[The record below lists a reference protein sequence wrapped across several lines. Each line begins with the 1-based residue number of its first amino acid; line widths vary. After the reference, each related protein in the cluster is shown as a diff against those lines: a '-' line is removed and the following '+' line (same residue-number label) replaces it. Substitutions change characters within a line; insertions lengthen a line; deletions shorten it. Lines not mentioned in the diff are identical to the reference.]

1 MNAITKK
8 AVSVAVCMSLLS
20 GCASVPPENQQAM
33 GAAFGALAGGL
44 ATGLATG
51 NVGYG
56 LLGALGGAAL
66 AWGAVKLVQYNS
78 QQVRTVEQ
86 DRSLYGFTPS
96 VNSVTVKLNKGSA
109 SPYMV
114 SPGQQVTVISDYS
127 LALPASQNTI
137 SVQETYTLKKDG
149 KLLFESP
156 PQTAD
161 RTAGGYAV
169 NAGIPIPSDA
179 TLGTYVVESKVQAG
193 SSYDVNQAFFIV
205 K

>member
-8 AVSVAVCMSLLS
+8 AVSAAVCISLLS
-20 GCASVPPENQQAM
+20 GCTTMTPEQQQAM
-33 GAAFGALAGGL
+33 GAAFGAVAGGL

-56 LLGALGGAAL
+56 VAGAVGGAAL

-78 QQVRTVEQ
+78 QQVRTPEQ
-86 DRSLYGFTPS
+86 DRRVYGFTPS

-109 SPYMV
+109 SPNTV
-114 SPGQQVTVISDYS
+114 FPGQQVTVVSDYS
-127 LALPASQNTI
+127 LALPASQNTVP
-137 SVQETYTLKKDG
+137 VQETYALKKDDQ
-149 KLLFESP
+149 LLFQSP
-156 PQTAD
+156 PQTAQ

-169 NAGIPIPSDA
+169 NAAIPIPSDA
-179 TLGTYVVESKVQAG
+179 KPGTYVVESKVQAG
-193 SSYDVNQAFFIV
+193 SSYDINQAVFIV

>member
-1 MNAITKK
+1 MNAITKN
-8 AVSVAVCMSLLS
+8 AVSAAVCLSLLS
-20 GCASVPPENQQAM
+20 GCASMAPEEQQSM

-56 LLGALGGAAL
+56 LAGALGGAAL

-96 VNSVTVKLNKGSA
+96 VKSVVIKLNKGSA
-109 SPYMV
+109 SPDAV
-114 SPGQQVTVISDYS
+114 FPGQQVTVVSDYS
-127 LALPASQNTI
+127 LALPTSQ
-137 SVQETYTLKKDG
+137 SMVEVREMYALKKDG
-149 KLLFESP
+149 KVLFQSP
-156 PQTAD
+156 PQTAQ

-179 TLGTYVVESKVQAG
+179 TPGTYVVESKVQAG
-193 SSYDVNQAFFIV
+193 TSYDVNQAVFIV